1 MTRKQQANRIRRKAA
16 RRIIRRAAH
25 FMGFLLY
32 WAAAFAAMEAAVLGA
47 MAVCVYLT

>member
-1 MTRKQQANRIRRKAA
+1 MTRKQRANRIRRKAA
-16 RRIIRRAAH
+16 RRIIRRVAH

-32 WAAAFAAMEAAVLGA
+32 WAVAFAATEAAVLFA